1 MMPFQ
6 AMRLRRPSSAIV
18 PFTWNPADIHAN
30 LEIVAGTSNRTI
42 KKRIGAAYA
51 SGRSTLPMP
60 DGGYVEVH
68 VTAGSLSP
76 FMVVGLASAGAPLNN
91 YIGVDTAGWGYY
103 QDNGNKFH
111 NAVSTAY
118 GTSYT
123 PPNVLGMCFKNGKL
137 YFLKNNTPQGGG
149 DPVAETGEAFSGLS
163 GTLFVA
169 ASLYRADPGAH
180 QLTIAA
186 AAAQQTYAPPSGY
199 FAPG

>member
-6 AMRLRRPSSAIV
+6 AMRLRHPSSAIV
-18 PFTWNPADIHAN
+18 PFTWNPSDM
-30 LEIVAGTSNRTI
+30 GTELALSNSNRTVT
-42 KKRIGAAYA
+42 KSTGAAYK
-51 SGRSTLPMP
+51 SIRSTRPMP
-60 DGGYVEVH
+60 DGGYVEV
-68 VTAGSLSP
+68 VVAAGTLSP
-76 FMVVGLASAGAPLNN
+76 FMTIGLATSAAPLSD
-91 YIGVDTAGWGYY
+91 YIGSTAAGWSYY
-103 QDNGNKFH
+103 QETGNKLH

-123 PPNVLGMCFKNGKL
+123 PTNVIGIAYKGGKL
-137 YFLKNNTPQGGG
+137 YFAKDNVWQASG

-169 ASLYRADPGAH
+169 ASLYRASPGAH

-186 AAAQQTYAPPSGY
+186 AAAQQVYAPPAGY